1 MKHLITGS
9 KGFIGSHLTRT
20 LIGMGDSVIEV
31 DVKNGISC
39 QGMNVSLGGVEYVWH
54 LASPTGSFRNDP
66 LVAWNTVTST
76 HAAIEAALVVGAKMI
91 LFSDAEVCEGGT
103 EKTPISLS
111 PPILPRTQFIAGKLA
126 SEVMVL
132 TTPGLEAQ
140 VLRISNVAGR
150 GQNADLGFVLA
161 RWGAQIKKM
170 EPLTVFYDGS
180 AQRSFL
186 SIRDLVKFCLT
197 LKDNW
202 PVISQVWNV
211 ANPKNETT
219 IKALAKKIARQ
230 AGVEVHY
237 VQPSALGFKGY
248 VEGRYSPLVVGKA
261 KNKLG
266 WKAEVGLGEIVDEV
280 VRG

>member
-9 KGFIGSHLTRT
+9 RGFIGSHLTRT
-20 LIGMGDSVIEV
+20 LTGMGDNVIEV
-31 DVKNGISC
+31 DIKNGIST
-39 QGMNVSLGGVEYVWH
+39 QGMNVSLGGVEYIWH
-54 LASPTGSFRNDP
+54 LASPTGSFRSDP
-66 LVAWNTVTST
+66 LVAWKTVTSI

-103 EKTPISLS
+103 EKTPASIS
-111 PPILPRTQFIAGKLA
+111 PPILPRAQFIAGKLA
-126 SEVMVL
+126 SEVMAL

-161 RWGAQIKKM
+161 RWEQQIKKA
-170 EPLTVFYDGS
+170 EPLTVFFDGT

-186 SIRDLVKFCLT
+186 SVRDLIKFCLT
-197 LKDNW
+197 LRDNW
-202 PVISQVWNV
+202 PITSGIWNV

-237 VQPSALGFKGY
+237 VQPSALGIRGY
-248 VEGRYSPLVVGKA
+248 VEGEYKPLSIGKA
-261 KNKLG
+261 KTKLG
-266 WKAEVGLGEIVDEV
+266 WKPEVSLKEIIDEV